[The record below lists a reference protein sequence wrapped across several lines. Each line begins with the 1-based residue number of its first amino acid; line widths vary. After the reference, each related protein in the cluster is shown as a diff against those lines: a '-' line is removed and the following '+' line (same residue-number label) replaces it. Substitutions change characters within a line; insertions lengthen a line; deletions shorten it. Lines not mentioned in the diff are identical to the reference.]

1 MVPLSVIKSKRST
14 SDMEFLATARKLEI
28 YTIQKCVNFPKRYTF
43 YVSQPLATAATRIYE
58 DVKRGNSIYPLN
70 QHEVQIR
77 RDYFLHANAELQ
89 SMISQLEV
97 AQELFGIEMDTLKYW
112 MDIVDTEIRLV
123 KAVLKSDRARYK
135 DLP

>member
-1 MVPLSVIKSKRST
+1 MYHNLWPLRRRAFMRT
-14 SDMEFLATARKLEI
+14 SREQTA
-28 YTIQKCVNFPKRYTF
+28 YT
-43 YVSQPLATAATRIYE
+43 
-58 DVKRGNSIYPLN
+58 PLN